1 MIDAAH
7 EVYGN
12 LNWAKFTSAIDEAP
26 VTDYAVACGVFN
38 MKLEASFDEWTE
50 FVIHGLEEMNS
61 HSRIGFSS
69 NFLTK
74 YSDAD
79 KMRPDLY
86 YADPCFLFDY
96 CKTTLLKKCGDPP

>member
-1 MIDAAH
+1 M
-7 EVYGN
+7 N
-12 LNWAKFTSAIDEAP
+12 
-26 VTDYAVACGVFN
+26 
-38 MKLEASFDEWTE
+38 EWTD
-50 FVIHGLEEMNS
+50 FVIQGLEEMNS

-79 KMRPDLY
+79 KMRSDLY

-96 CKTTLLKKCGDPP
+96 CKTHFSKNVAILHDYGMYDFTLIVRKSL